1 MHSHIETS
9 NYCILKFQ
17 TRVWTDFVLSN
28 CNNCTA
34 NEFTNLSLTVYRS
47 GGIVFLQTDKRLY
60 SRRIHYKTDAYG
72 SYIAN
77 CLFLLECLGTAWQ
90 TGNVIIRNEGFER
103 QRRMT
108 APFLPSFSQ
117 TRCLQ
122 WRLIQSYF
130 PFKTYRFW
138 KKARNGAGSWQ
149 RTWDG
154 FSYDISLVSR
164 PEQIKTR

>member
-1 MHSHIETS
+1 M
-9 NYCILKFQ
+9 
-17 TRVWTDFVLSN
+17 
-28 CNNCTA
+28 
-34 NEFTNLSLTVYRS
+34 
-47 GGIVFLQTDKRLY
+47 DKRLY

-164 PEQIKTR
+164 PEQIKTRSNEQILIHSYSNDAALVHWIICSKRCPVKDKMIVLFLNLFK

>member
-1 MHSHIETS
+1 MKQVTIAYYNFKPVFEPIL
-9 NYCILKFQ
+9 YCK
-17 TRVWTDFVLSN
+17 D
-28 CNNCTA
+28 CNDCTA
-34 NEFTNLSLTVYRS
+34 NEFTNLSLNVYRS
-47 GGIVFLQTDKRLY
+47 GGIISLQMDKRLY
-60 SRRIHYKTDAYG
+60 SRRRHYKTDAYG
-72 SYIAN
+72 SYTAN
-77 CLFLLECLGTAWQ
+77 CFFFLECLGTAWQ
-90 TGNVIIRNEGFER
+90 TGNVITRNER

-130 PFKTYRFW
+130 PFKTCRFS

-154 FSYDISLVSR
+154 YSCDISLVSR

>member
-1 MHSHIETS
+1 MSP
-9 NYCILKFQ
+9 
-17 TRVWTDFVLSN
+17 
-28 CNNCTA
+28 CNKCTA

-47 GGIVFLQTDKRLY
+47 GGIIFLQMDKRLY

-122 WRLIQSYF
+122 WRLIEPYF
-130 PFKTYRFW
+130 HSRHVGFERRQEMEPEVDKGLGMAFRVTFLLSVAQNRSKLGRW
-138 KKARNGAGSWQ
+138 
-149 RTWDG
+149 
-154 FSYDISLVSR
+154 FSYRL
-164 PEQIKTR
+164 